1 MNRTAPEKGGERPKK
16 CGSYDDRE
24 VNPDC
29 IKNLGLSPI
38 ALASVDQ
45 EVKNSGKVVRFPFY
59 ENTVCSGAINFV
71 DVVFDQRS
79 FCKWA

>member
-1 MNRTAPEKGGERPKK
+1 MKSRRKKEVTNERPKK

-38 ALASVDQ
+38 AFASVDQ

-59 ENTVCSGAINFV
+59 ENTM
-71 DVVFDQRS
+71 
-79 FCKWA
+79 KTL

>member
-1 MNRTAPEKGGERPKK
+1 MHIDGHIVLWQAMRSRLNRTAPEKGGERPKK

-38 ALASVDQ
+38 AFASVDQ
-45 EVKNSGKVVRFPFY
+45 EVKNGGKVVRFPVY
-59 ENTVCSGAINFV
+59 ENTM
-71 DVVFDQRS
+71 
-79 FCKWA
+79 KTL

>member
-1 MNRTAPEKGGERPKK
+1 MHIDRHIVLWQAMRSRLNRTAPEKGGERPKK

-38 ALASVDQ
+38 AFASVDQ

-59 ENTVCSGAINFV
+59 ENTM
-71 DVVFDQRS
+71 
-79 FCKWA
+79 KTL

>member
-24 VNPDC
+24 VNPDG

-38 ALASVDQ
+38 ALASVDR

-59 ENTVCSGAINFV
+59 ENTLTI
-71 DVVFDQRS
+71 RRII
-79 FCKWA
+79 